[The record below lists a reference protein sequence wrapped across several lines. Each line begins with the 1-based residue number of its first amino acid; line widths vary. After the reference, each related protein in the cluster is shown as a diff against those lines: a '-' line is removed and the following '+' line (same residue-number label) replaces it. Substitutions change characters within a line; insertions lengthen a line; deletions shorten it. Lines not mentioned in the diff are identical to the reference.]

1 MTASVQT
8 AIHFQSFT
16 WQKCLP
22 RNGREASQIRF
33 AAGKQP
39 FLPVLAPRN
48 GRQMLYF
55 RFVAGVVQTS
65 LKLPLIGK
73 GTADIL
79 EEEDHCFK
87 RKSTRASSE
96 IYYAFFKSPINFH
109 ASIPSTAQSDPVF
122 KLYPLTI
129 SFNG

>member
-1 MTASVQT
+1 MTTSAQT
-8 AIHFQSFT
+8 AIHFQPFT

-22 RNGREASQIRF
+22 RNGREALQIRV

-73 GTADIL
+73 GTVDIL
-79 EEEDHCFK
+79 EHGRTLCQK
-87 RKSTRASSE
+87 KSTRASSE
-96 IYYAFFKSPINFH
+96 IYYAFFKSPINFP
-109 ASIPSTAQSDPVF
+109 ASIPSTAQSEPVF
-122 KLYPLTI
+122 
-129 SFNG
+129 